1 MIFLKIWETIIPQR
15 KVLVVFD
22 DVIADTEA
30 NNKLSPKVTELFLRG
45 VKLYI
50 SLVFISKSYFK
61 LPKTVLLN
69 STHYFIIRIST
80 N

>member
-22 DVIADTEA
+22 DMIADTEA

-45 VKLYI
+45 GKLYI

-61 LPKTVLLN
+61 LPKTVRLN

>member
-1 MIFLKIWETIIPQR
+1 M
-15 KVLVVFD
+15 LVVFD
-22 DVIADTEA
+22 DMIADTEA

-45 VKLYI
+45 GKLYI

-61 LPKTVLLN
+61 LPKTVRLN

>member
-22 DVIADTEA
+22 DMIADTEA

-45 VKLYI
+45 GKLCI

-61 LPKTVLLN
+61 LPKTVRLN

>member
-22 DVIADTEA
+22 DMIADTEV

-45 VKLYI
+45 GKLYI

-61 LPKTVLLN
+61 LPKTVRLN